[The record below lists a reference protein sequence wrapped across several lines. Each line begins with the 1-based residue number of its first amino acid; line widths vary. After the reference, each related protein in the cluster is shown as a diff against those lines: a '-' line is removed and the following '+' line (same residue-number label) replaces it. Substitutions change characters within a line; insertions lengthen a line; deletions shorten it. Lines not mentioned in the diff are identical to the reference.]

1 MKVLW
6 GVETRTFEFCY
17 NLTIILRKQKKAIL
31 PEIWQFKEANYKK
44 YGREYNFVEKFQV
57 ISPKTHTN
65 TLL

>member
-6 GVETRTFEFCY
+6 GVETKTFEFCY
-17 NLTIILRKQKKAIL
+17 NLTIILRKQKMAIL

-44 YGREYNFVEKFQV
+44 YGREYRKFQV